1 MCPRAVPG
9 AGAQGDLVGV
19 RFPASFLHDL
29 QPTFLVRNGQHQP
42 SRMALVLGG
51 TATGHEELAVA
62 DRHDAERAIE
72 LEPLDHFQRG
82 VGLQQY
88 RRRRRCRVGL
98 WPSVAPEPPVAVS
111 KCRGLD
117 AQVRVASG
125 EGVLLHEL
133 EIAAVFVDE
142 ILDYGIGQAPDDQEL
157 PIVEGD
163 AAWTTSLGKF

>member
-1 MCPRAVPG
+1 
-9 AGAQGDLVGV
+9 
-19 RFPASFLHDL
+19 
-29 QPTFLVRNGQHQP
+29 
-42 SRMALVLGG
+42 
-51 TATGHEELAVA
+51 
-62 DRHDAERAIE
+62 
-72 LEPLDHFQRG
+72 
-82 VGLQQY
+82 
-88 RRRRRCRVGL
+88 
-98 WPSVAPEPPVAVS
+98 VAVS

-117 AQVRVASG
+117 SQVRVASG